1 MKNSILGAAG
11 ALALC
16 AALVLPAVGNAADFQ
31 VAVKRLSVTQ
41 CSMTGSLLNID
52 PVTGN
57 VSIDL
62 TNDLA
67 CYPPV
72 VTSLANAASISVTG
86 PTTVGGG
93 QTGQGDVTLQLN
105 TGLSG
110 VTVGVSCYPDGVI
123 VNSGSVNVI
132 SGWTASAALCT
143 NCGSAASRT
152 VTVQNPSTT
161 TNGTITFKAKCTYQD
176 QANAN
181 LQSVRTNI
189 QSTPT
194 VTVQPGTAPPPPNY
208 CASVTSLA
216 TPNGLTDADRQ
227 LTGTVTGGT
236 MPGSSIDFTN
246 YTSVFGVSPNTYP
259 VGSNDTVGFG
269 FPGTNRTN
277 VQIGLQRGK
286 YVSWRFR
293 APTSINWD
301 NVQGSFQ
308 IIPGAAFTL
317 AAIAPCPGQFSTDA
331 NYPINASCSVSGKSS
346 DLVWKITN
354 GAFAGCKLVP
364 GTTYHFSIIQAA
376 STSQLTT
383 PTCASSLCSPKINLS
398 GAIENP

>member
-1 MKNSILGAAG
+1 MNFSIRGAAG
-11 ALALC
+11 AFALC
-16 AALVLPAVGNAADFQ
+16 IALLMPGVGHAADFQ
-31 VAVKRLSVTQ
+31 VALKRLSATQ
-41 CSMTGSLLNID
+41 CSMTGSLLSVD

-62 TNDLA
+62 TADLA

-72 VTSLANAASISVTG
+72 VSSLANSASISVTG

-93 QTGQGDVTLQLN
+93 QTGQGDVNLQLN

-110 VTVGVSCYPDGVI
+110 VTAGVSCYPDGVI

-132 SGWTASAALCT
+132 SGWTASTALCT
-143 NCGSAASRT
+143 SCGATASRT

-161 TNGTITFKAKCTYQD
+161 VNGTITFKARCTYQD

-181 LQSVRTNI
+181 LQSVRSNI
-189 QSTPT
+189 QSTPA
-194 VTVQPGTAPPPPNY
+194 VTVQPGTAPPPPSY
-208 CASVTSLA
+208 CSSVTQLA
-216 TPNGLTDADRQ
+216 TSNGLTEADRQ

-246 YTSVFGVSPNTYP
+246 YTSVFGVSANTYP
-259 VGSNDTVGFG
+259 AGSNDTVDFG

-286 YVSWRFR
+286 YVSWKFR
-293 APTSINWD
+293 TPTNAIWD
-301 NVQGSFQ
+301 GVLGSFQ

-346 DLVWKITN
+346 DLVWKITS
-354 GAFAGCKLVP
+354 ATFAGCRLEP
-364 GTTYHFSIIQAA
+364 GKYYHFSIIQAA

-398 GAIENP
+398 GANP